1 MPSRGEKIKETVV
14 LSVLNVALPTF
25 DVYSDLGL
33 IANFFVG
40 SRRNPFCDRIY
51 DDGML
56 SVDEWWGINER
67 RKFEIERLNCYYN
80 DSVPTSNVTYTS
92 HYGWGTMML
101 VPFLL
106 NYFICWY
113 VWATTD
119 KRKAVSWVATLLS
132 FYPQYIAL
140 KTIYQIWVSPQKG
153 LQNKR
158 RLERDLIQI
167 EVFYEAVPS
176 TLVMTYLLV
185 RAMHGAHGD
194 EIIYNGWDTNNTRLF
209 YVAFFTSII
218 TSSLGLA
225 KKLKVGPCRILPQQK
240 RYLEGLLAPRF
251 ILIFL
256 ALSH

>member
-1 MPSRGEKIKETVV
+1 MKETIV
-14 LSVLNVALPTF
+14 LSVLNVALPTI

-51 DDGML
+51 NEGML

-67 RKFEIERLNCYYN
+67 RKLEIERLNCYFN

-153 LQNKR
+153 LQKKR
-158 RLERDLIQI
+158 RLERDLIQM

-185 RAMHGAHGD
+185 RAMRGAPGN
-194 EIIYNGWDTNNTRLF
+194 EIIYNAQCAFWVVRWPCGQMAIAVKTLSHGKTIVLRLF
-209 YVAFFTSII
+209 FLYCFR
-218 TSSLGLA
+218 
-225 KKLKVGPCRILPQQK
+225 KKTLKLV
-240 RYLEGLLAPRF
+240 LLF
-251 ILIFL
+251 IFR
-256 ALSH
+256 H